1 MRDFLG
7 NHVSQVDEYGSA
19 VDVDGIR
26 VGTSVWGSF
35 RVGYFENVDRICVD
49 VLDGHPGRGR
59 MSMQLTL
66 EQAMLLRDL
75 VDAGIA
81 DALAAQA
88 ITEPVSVAP
97 EHDSATDAG
106 AVK

>member
-1 MRDFLG
+1 MRDYMG
-7 NHVSQVDEYGSA
+7 NHVSQVDKHGYA
-19 VDVDGIR
+19 VGVDAIR
-26 VGTSVWGSF
+26 MSTSVWGSF
-35 RVGYFENVDRICVD
+35 RVRYAESVDKVCVEVED
-49 VLDGHPGRGR
+49 EHPGRGR

-106 AVK
+106 AVA